1 MPSFRAV
8 LNILALQEGNRP
20 ESVLENARAAIGAA
34 HLVEA
39 DNLDIVRGVPRITVR
54 FMVEPSTGA
63 GEDAAAW
70 QAAVNLRHA
79 VEQVARAERLGLTRR
94 VRGRWEPV
102 QQG

>member
-1 MPSFRAV
+1 MPSFRAR
-8 LNILALQEGNRP
+8 LNILELREGNRP
-20 ESVLENARAAIGAA
+20 ESVLENACAAVGAA

-54 FMVEPSTGA
+54 FMVEPSTGD

-70 QAAVNLRHA
+70 QAAVNMRHA

-102 QQG
+102 REV